1 MEKILDNIWNWL
13 ITEGIKVILGLIA
26 LFVLFKLINIITRKL
41 EKALSKNKVD
51 KTVTI
56 TVISI
61 MRKVLKILLIVV
73 FLTFI
78 GIETSSISAVIASIG
93 LTVGLSLQGSLS
105 NLAGGII
112 LLVLRPFKIGDFI
125 ECNDGSGTVEKI
137 ELFFTYIVTPDNKV
151 IMVPNSTLSNGK
163 IINYNAKKTR
173 RLDLM
178 FSIDY
183 NVDFKKAKL
192 IILNCIKESN
202 LYLVEPE
209 PFVKVK
215 AHGASSI
222 DIVVRVWVKS
232 KDYWDLNFYLQEAIK
247 EAFDNNNIS
256 IPFPQMDVHIK
267 NDDANASINYNVPN
281 YSILTNAGENIT
293 FKNAHDIEFNALA
306 PTKSQLER
314 FDDDE
319 EAFRRLIKGTL
330 FKGKTQQSKNKQK
343 KNKKTNKKN
352 SSAKKDV
359 IIDEKKVENSE
370 VKLEK
375 ENIIE
380 EKVSENTKVNAKI
393 KNSEVVVTKAENEG
407 K

>member
-1 MEKILDNIWNWL
+1 MEKILDNVWNWL
-13 ITEGIKVILGLIA
+13 TTEGIKVVLGLIA
-26 LFVLFKLINIITRKL
+26 LFVLFKLINVITRKL
-41 EKALSKNKVD
+41 EKGLSKNKVD
-51 KTVTI
+51 KTVII

-61 MRKVLKILLIVV
+61 IRKVLKILLIIC
-73 FLTFI
+73 FLTLI

-112 LLVLRPFKIGDFI
+112 LLVLRPFRIGDFI

-137 ELFFTYIVTPDNKV
+137 ELFFTHIVTPDNKV
-151 IMVPNSTLSNGK
+151 VMVPNSTLSNGK

-173 RLDLM
+173 RLDMM

-202 LYLVEPE
+202 LYLVEPA
-209 PFVKVK
+209 PFVKVS

-232 KDYWDLNFYLQEAIK
+232 SDYWDLNFYLQESIK

-267 NDDANASINYNVPN
+267 NDDNSGINYNVPSYN
-281 YSILTNAGENIT
+281 IVTNAGENVT
-293 FKNAHDIEFNALA
+293 FANSNDIEFNKLA
-306 PTKSQLER
+306 PTKNQLEK
-314 FDDDE
+314 FDEDE
-319 EAFRRLIKGTL
+319 EAFRRLIKGTM
-330 FKGKTQQSKNKQK
+330 FKNIHKKNGAKKSKSKKVEK
-343 KNKKTNKKN
+343 KNKKSN
-352 SSAKKDV
+352 STTGLK
-359 IIDEKKVENSE
+359 DEKVDVVENIQESE
-370 VKLEK
+370 NVSAEK
-375 ENIIE
+375 EAKQGII
-380 EKVSENTKVNAKI
+380 KKTDIVVNKTD
-393 KNSEVVVTKAENEG
+393 KNN
-407 K
+407 